1 MKDDGVS
8 RQLKDKA
15 QYQSMVG
22 SLLYAVMATRPDIA
36 QAVGAASKF
45 CAQPTEAAVKR
56 VLHYLSGTRD
66 LALRYQN
73 SEEPPTG
80 YSDADWAVDHDDRH
94 STAGNLFIFGGG
106 AISWSSKK
114 TSRCCF
120 VYFRGRVYR
129 T

>member
-1 MKDDGVS
+1 
-8 RQLKDKA
+8 
-15 QYQSMVG
+15 MVG

-56 VLHYLSGTRD
+56 VLRYLSGTRD

-80 YSDADWAVDHDDRH
+80 YSD
-94 STAGNLFIFGGG
+94 L
-106 AISWSSKK
+106 
-114 TSRCCF
+114 
-120 VYFRGRVYR
+120 
-129 T
+129 